1 MHPTRTA
8 SICINDKQFG
18 YVGELHPQIA
28 TNYGIGTKVY
38 LSVIDMPALIEYADL
53 VKEYQPLPKFPSVT
67 RVISNKKNFMKAIE
81 KEFEKITKL
90 RENNERNEESLLKEI
105 EKVIQKHAGQYLESI
120 TLFDVYQGKQI
131 EKGLKSVAYSITFRA
146 TDKTLVD
153 QDVTEA
159 MKEIVDSLSNELQA
173 QLRDK

>member
-1 MHPTRTA
+1 MLFR
-8 SICINDKQFG
+8 S
-18 YVGELHPQIA
+18 
-28 TNYGIGTKVY
+28 
-38 LSVIDMPALIEYADL
+38 
-53 VKEYQPLPKFPSVT
+53 
-67 RVISNKKNFMKAIE
+67 
-81 KEFEKITKL
+81 
-90 RENNERNEESLLKEI
+90 
-105 EKVIQKHAGQYLESI
+105 ESI